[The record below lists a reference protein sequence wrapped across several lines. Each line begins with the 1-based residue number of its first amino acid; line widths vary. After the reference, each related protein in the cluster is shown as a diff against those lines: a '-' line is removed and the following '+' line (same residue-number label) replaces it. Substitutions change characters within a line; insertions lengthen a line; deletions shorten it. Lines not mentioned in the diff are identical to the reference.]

1 EDLEIIRDIFNDA
14 WSQNWGFV
22 PFTPAE
28 FKELGK
34 NLKMLVD
41 FEFIRIAEVEGEPAA
56 MIVMFPNINEV
67 VQDLNGSLLPFG
79 WLKLLWRLKVSRPK
93 SARIPLMGV
102 RRRYQGSSLGAALAL
117 MVIAELHVVARRRG
131 IEEVDMSWILE
142 QNQGVRNII
151 ESIGSSLYKR
161 YRIYQKDFNQA

>member
-1 EDLEIIRDIFNDA
+1 MRRDHFDEDLEIIRDIFNDA

-79 WLKLLWRLKVSRPK
+79 WLKLLW
-93 SARIPLMGV
+93 
-102 RRRYQGSSLGAALAL
+102 
-117 MVIAELHVVARRRG
+117 
-131 IEEVDMSWILE
+131 
-142 QNQGVRNII
+142 
-151 ESIGSSLYKR
+151 
-161 YRIYQKDFNQA
+161 